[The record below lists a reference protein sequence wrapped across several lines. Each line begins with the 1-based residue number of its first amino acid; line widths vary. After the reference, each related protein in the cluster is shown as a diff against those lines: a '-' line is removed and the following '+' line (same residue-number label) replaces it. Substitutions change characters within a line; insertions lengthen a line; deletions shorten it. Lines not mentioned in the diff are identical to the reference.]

1 MKKIIVGLVLA
12 AAAFAAKADYLYW
25 GVTSSD
31 VSNYGSFNAARLWQ
45 RNDNTIST
53 EGATAVGWLYD
64 IPGAKSTSVTIA
76 SSAQAGTYYFVELCN
91 YSNST
96 WDSGALSS
104 SSYSYSSLAE
114 SGVITSSDLIAQASV
129 AAQVLTYTGVQAT
142 PEPTSGLL
150 MLMGFAMLGLKRKK
164 EV

>member
-1 MKKIIVGLVLA
+1 MKKTIVGLVLA

-25 GVTSSD
+25 GVTSSEA
-31 VSNYGSFNAARLWQ
+31 SGTSYNAARLWQ
-45 RNDNTIST
+45 RTDNTIST
-53 EGATAVGWLYD
+53 DGATAVGWLYD
-64 IPGAKSTSVTIA
+64 IPGAKSTSVTID

-96 WDSGALSS
+96 WSSGATSS
-104 SSYSYSSLAE
+104 STYTYSSLVE
-114 SGVITSSDLIAQASV
+114 KGVITSSDLIAQASV
-129 AAQVLTYTGVQAT
+129 ASQVLTYHGVQAT

>member
-45 RNDNTIST
+45 KTGDET
-53 EGATAVGWLYD
+53 TAIGWLYD
-64 IPGAKSTSVTIA
+64 VPGAKSTSVAIDSSNQA
-76 SSAQAGTYYFVELCN
+76 STYYYVELCN
-91 YSNST
+91 YSAST
-96 WDSGALSS
+96 WSSVATSS
-104 SSYSYSSLAE
+104 STYTYSSLVDK
-114 SGVITSSDLIAQASV
+114 GVITSSDLIAQASV
-129 AAQVLTYTGVQAT
+129 ASQVLTYHGVQAT